1 MRRLGERPT
10 FDWDAMYDEHK
21 TKFTEEELKQ
31 LGNHPLQLRM
41 LSSLEAQERWL
52 LLHHHQLIELTL
64 ASEVAE
70 FASQRHNTYLFIIAV
85 TSVAAALGVWWD
97 KF

>member
-1 MRRLGERPT
+1 MRRPGERPN
-10 FDWDAMYDEHK
+10 FDWDALYDEKK

-31 LGNHPLQLRM
+31 LGKHPLQLRM

-52 LLHHHQLIELTL
+52 LLHQNQLIEMGLQL
-64 ASEVAE
+64 EVAE
-70 FASQRHNTYLFIIAV
+70 FSNQRRNTYLLIIAV
-85 TSVAAALGVWWD
+85 TSVATALGVWWD